1 MQDAGINLIYQ
12 MEDKN
17 GIIVEM
23 ILGWISYS
31 VLMQNRKC
39 YNFKKQL

>member
-1 MQDAGINLIYQ
+1 MDPLNSEHHTYVYQSMQDAGINLIYQ

-23 ILGWISYS
+23 ILG
-31 VLMQNRKC
+31 
-39 YNFKKQL
+39 